1 MIVSLFVFL
10 GVLFLP
16 SLAFAWGP
24 ITHISYGMEVLNNLS
39 MLIPPLQELLHAFPN
54 DYLYGCLAADI
65 TLKKD
70 LVRYI
75 HHCHNWDI
83 GLSILERARSQKQKA
98 FAYGYLSH
106 LAADTISHNYYVPY
120 HIVASFP
127 TRTLKHVYWELR
139 FDATR
144 DQNLWKLPKK
154 IVDQHHKSSH
164 DQLLKG
170 FLKPTLFSFGTNR
183 IIFKGLMNL
192 EHSSRWHGLVQTVAN
207 NSSWKLTDKD
217 VQEFHSLATEAMFD
231 FLNHGKKSKFYL
243 IDPSGKLA
251 LDKAKK
257 LRKELKHIYKRQ
269 PIRKTN
275 QELTR
280 IRKEFKKALFE
291 KASLQRW
298 VEVQ

>member
-1 MIVSLFVFL
+1 
-10 GVLFLP
+10 
-16 SLAFAWGP
+16 
-24 ITHISYGMEVLNNLS
+24 MEILNNLS
-39 MLIPPLQELLHAFPN
+39 RLILPLQELLQAFPN

-70 LVRYI
+70 LVDYI
-75 HHCHNWDI
+75 HHCHNWDVGI
-83 GLSILERARSQKQKA
+83 DILGRARTQKQKA

-120 HIVASFP
+120 HMVAAFP

-144 DQNLWKLPKK
+144 DPKLWKLPKK
-154 IVDQHHKSSH
+154 IVDQYHKSSH
-164 DQLLKG
+164 DHLLKG
-170 FLKPTLFSFGTNR
+170 FLKPTLFSFRTNR
-183 IIFKGLMNL
+183 MIFKGIMKL
-192 EHSSRWHGLVQTVAN
+192 EHSDRWYDLVQTVAQQ
-207 NSSWKLTDKD
+207 SSWELPQKD
-217 VQEFHSLATEAMFD
+217 VQEFHSLALEAIFD

-251 LDKAKK
+251 LEKAKK
-257 LRKELKHIYKRQ
+257 LRRDFKKIYKHQ
-269 PIRKTN
+269 PIQKTN
-275 QELTR
+275 QELTH
-280 IRKEFKKALFE
+280 IRQEFKKALFE

>member
-1 MIVSLFVFL
+1 
-10 GVLFLP
+10 
-16 SLAFAWGP
+16 
-24 ITHISYGMEVLNNLS
+24 MEILNNLS
-39 MLIPPLQELLHAFPN
+39 RLIAPLQELLHAFPN

-70 LVRYI
+70 LVNYI

-83 GLSILERARSQKQKA
+83 GLGILERARSQKQKA

-127 TRTLKHVYWELR
+127 TRTLKHIYWELR

-144 DQNLWKLPKK
+144 DPKLWKVPKE
-154 IVDQHHKSSH
+154 ITDQYHRSSH

-170 FLKPTLFSFGTNR
+170 FLKPTLFSFRTNR
-183 IIFKGLMNL
+183 MIFKSIMSL
-192 EHSSRWHGLVQTVAN
+192 EHSDRWYDWVQTVAN
-207 NSSWKLTDKD
+207 NSPWELRDKD
-217 VQEFHSLATEAMFD
+217 VQEFHSMALDAVFD
-231 FLNHGKKSKFYL
+231 FLNRGQKSKFYL

-251 LDKAKK
+251 LDKAKR
-257 LRKELKHIYKRQ
+257 LRKELKKLYKHQ

-275 QELTR
+275 QELSL

-298 VEVQ
+298 VDVQ